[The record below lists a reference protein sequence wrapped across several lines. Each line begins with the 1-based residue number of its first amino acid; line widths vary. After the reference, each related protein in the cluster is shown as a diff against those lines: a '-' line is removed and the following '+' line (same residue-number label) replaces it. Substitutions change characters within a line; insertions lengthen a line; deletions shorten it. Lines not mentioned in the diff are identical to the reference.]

1 MFLRDTGVVTEEVG
15 DAGITYQGTY
25 GNASLGYGYSRNY
38 RQVRYAMSGSAVL
51 HEDGLT
57 LGQPLGHTNVLISA
71 PGAVSV
77 PVENGT
83 GVRTDWRGYTIMP
96 YASMYRENRIALD
109 ISKLDDHTDI
119 DNAVSRIVPTRGP
132 WCADFKTSFGIRALV
147 TVLHNG
153 KLCRLGPLSPPT
165 MEPVVALSEKAVR
178 FTLRV
183 SPHKGSYSPL
193 GKVVT
198 STAP

>member
-1 MFLRDTGVVTEEVG
+1 MATAGTQDNPRQIKRLFFLFRSLLGIFVAEIAGRNQQTIHATYSANRDSDGHVTHQAGVNGTALEGGNLSWNVSQGYGRRDREVG

-96 YASMYRENRIALD
+96 YASMSSGEQDCSGYQQ
-109 ISKLDDHTDI
+109 T
-119 DNAVSRIVPTRGP
+119 
-132 WCADFKTSFGIRALV
+132 
-147 TVLHNG
+147 
-153 KLCRLGPLSPPT
+153 
-165 MEPVVALSEKAVR
+165 
-178 FTLRV
+178 
-183 SPHKGSYSPL
+183 
-193 GKVVT
+193 
-198 STAP
+198 

>member
-1 MFLRDTGVVTEEVG
+1 MDMFYQAGVNGTALEGGNLSWNVSQGYGRRDREVG

-132 WCADFKTSFGIRALV
+132 WCARTSKQARNTCAGHSV
-147 TVLHNG
+147 T
-153 KLCRLGPLSPPT
+153 
-165 MEPVVALSEKAVR
+165 
-178 FTLRV
+178 
-183 SPHKGSYSPL
+183 
-193 GKVVT
+193 
-198 STAP
+198 